1 MAFPWGALIG
11 GGFSLAGSIMGG
23 NRALAAARYGAKSDA
38 DKLKFGIMDSREKS
52 YGAAAGGIAGRVGQ
66 DILATLGQEREKDAF
81 NYMTGIGADK
91 KRAANMADMRA
102 FTGFKLS
109 PEFGEAKRREIG
121 RKKDMMRAQ
130 AMYNPEALLYGPIA
144 FPRVS

>member
-1 MAFPWGALIG
+1 
-11 GGFSLAGSIMGG
+11 MGQ
-23 NRALAAARYGAKSDA
+23 
-38 DKLKFGIMDSREKS
+38 REQG

-66 DILATLGQEREKDAF
+66 DILATLGQQREKDAF

-109 PEFGEAKRREIG
+109 PEFGEAKRREIA
-121 RKKDMMRAQ
+121 RKKDMLRAQ
-130 AMYNPEALLYGPIA
+130 AMFSPEAFKYGPIA

>member
-1 MAFPWGALIG
+1 
-11 GGFSLAGSIMGG
+11 MGG
-23 NRALAAARYGAKSDA
+23 NRALRAAELGAKSDA
-38 DKLKFGIMDSREKS
+38 DKLKFGIMGQREQG

-66 DILATLGQEREKDAF
+66 GILATLGEGRERDAF
-81 NYMTGIGADK
+81 DYMTGIGADK

-109 PEFGEAKRREIG
+109 PEFGEARRREFA
-121 RKKDMMRAQ
+121 RKKDMLRAQ
-130 AMYNPEALLYGPIA
+130 ALYSPQALQYGPIS

>member
-1 MAFPWGALIG
+1 MFGALIG
-11 GGFSLAGSIMGG
+11 GGLSLAGSIMGG
-23 NRALAAARYGAKSDA
+23 NRALRAAELGARSDA
-38 DKLKFGIMDSREKS
+38 DKLKFGIMGQREQV

-66 DILATLGQEREKDAF
+66 DILATLGQQREKDAF

-109 PEFGEAKRREIG
+109 PEFGEAKRREIA
-121 RKKDMMRAQ
+121 RKKDQLRAQ
-130 AMYNPEALLYGPIA
+130 AMFSPEAFKYGPIA
-144 FPRVS
+144 FPKY

>member
-23 NRALAAARYGAKSDA
+23 NRALRAAELGAKSDA
-38 DKLKFGIMDSREKS
+38 DKLKFGIMGQREQG
-52 YGAAAGGIAGRVGQ
+52 YGTAAGGIAGRVGQ

-102 FTGFKLS
+102 ITGFKLS
-109 PEFGEAKRREIG
+109 PEFGEAKRREIQ
-121 RKKDMMRAQ
+121 RKKDYLRAQ

>member
-1 MAFPWGALIG
+1 MFGALIG
-11 GGFSLAGSIMGG
+11 GGLSLAGSIMGG
-23 NRALAAARYGAKSDA
+23 NRALRAAELGAKSDA
-38 DKLKFGIMDSREKS
+38 DKLKFGIMGQREQG
-52 YGAAAGGIAGRVGQ
+52 YGTAAGGIAGRVGQ

-81 NYMTGIGADK
+81 EYMTGIGADK

-109 PEFGEAKRREIG
+109 PEFGEAKRREIT
-121 RKKDMMRAQ
+121 RKKDMLRAQ
-130 AMYNPEALLYGPIA
+130 AMFSPEAFKYGPIA